1 MSISRGMDK
10 DMQYIYIYIYV
21 YTNTYY
27 ILYISS
33 VQSSSVPQS
42 CLTFCDPNVIY
53 INIIYICVCVCVNQP
68 WKKQNNTICSNTDES
83 GVCHTERSKSDR
95 EKYMKLLICGI

>member
-1 MSISRGMDK
+1 M
-10 DMQYIYIYIYV
+10 
-21 YTNTYY
+21 YTQIHIIYY
-27 ILYISS
+27 ISVQFS
-33 VQSSSVPQS
+33 PVQSSSVPQS